1 MPVVHNVLFSAQ
13 EVFEPLPLS
22 LALHA
27 VVRWCVIMS
36 VKIKESF
43 TVYCCLTHFLLVITI
58 ITVGRFDFTP
68 QGAVEILK
76 C

>member
-13 EVFEPLPLS
+13 EEFEPLPLS

-43 TVYCCLTHFLLVITI
+43 TVYYCLTHFSSCYYYYYYYCGKV
-58 ITVGRFDFTP
+58 
-68 QGAVEILK
+68 
-76 C
+76 